1 MVFVGC
7 VGVIF
12 AFAKR
17 KQHGGTRLMA
27 ATAAAATAAAATTT
41 TTRRNR
47 SWFLSRVRYLF
58 LFAHMRDK

>member
-27 ATAAAATAAAATTT
+27 ATAAAATAAAAATT

-47 SWFLSRVRYLF
+47 SWFLSRLRYLF
-58 LFAHMRDK
+58 LFARMRDK

>member
-41 TTRRNR
+41 TTRINR

-58 LFAHMRDK
+58 LFARMRDK

>member
-27 ATAAAATAAAATTT
+27 ATAAAATAAAVATT

-47 SWFLSRVRYLF
+47 SWFLSRLRYLF
-58 LFAHMRDK
+58 LFARMRDK